1 MLNRPD
7 CLNALSIELYRELG
21 DALAQAN
28 ADPDVQ
34 VAVITGAGRAF
45 STGGDIKQG
54 DRVNRENPNLFAQES
69 HRMLKNILSS
79 GKVIIAKV
87 NGIAQAG
94 GLLIVAACDL
104 AIASNQ
110 ATFRSPEGLVGLW
123 EPYGPELLT
132 PQIGVK
138 RTKYLLLT
146 CDTIDAIEA
155 ERIGLINRCVAHEE
169 LDLATDQL
177 IQRVLESG
185 PMARRMFKRMINDRF
200 DDFDLSIVMDALSS
214 EEGREGMSAFAEKR
228 QPSWRE

>member
-7 CLNALSIELYRELG
+7 CLNALSIELYSEIG
-21 DALAQAN
+21 DAVEQAN
-28 ADPDVQ
+28 ADRDVQ
-34 VAVITGAGRAF
+34 VAIITGAGRAF

-54 DRVNRENPNLFAQES
+54 DKVNREDPSHFAQVS
-69 HRMLKNILSS
+69 NRMLKNILSS

-104 AIASNQ
+104 AIASSQ

-123 EPYGPELLT
+123 EPYGPELLL

-138 RTKYLLLT
+138 RAKYLLLT
-146 CDTIDAIEA
+146 CATIDAVEA
-155 ERIGLINRCVAHEE
+155 ERIGLINRCVAPEE
-169 LDLATDQL
+169 LDLATDEMVKH
-177 IQRVLESG
+177 VLGSG
-185 PMARRMFKRMINDRF
+185 PTARRMFKRMINDRLG
-200 DDFDLSIVMDALSS
+200 DFDLSIVTDALSS
-214 EEGREGMSAFAEKR
+214 EEGREGMAAFVEKR